1 MPIGCVLF
9 LFYYLCSEF
18 LEIILKEMRGLAI
31 IFRFFMLLVLLLPV
45 VALCPV
51 KAETTPEGPI
61 LIVTSYNPETR
72 SISDNLSAF
81 MDEYRQRGGKYTP
94 IIESMNCKNLS
105 EAYLW
110 KSRMASILG
119 KYKGKNRPSLVI
131 LLGQEAWSAYIS
143 QDTEIAKKTPSICG
157 MVSVN
162 GLVLPDDSID
172 TRVWEPESKNIYTD
186 FGDYNIVAGYVYEYD
201 VDKNIELMRRFYP
214 DMRRV
219 AFISDN
225 TYGGLS
231 MQALVKK
238 EMEKYPDLETIWLDG
253 RTETFMEVSERMRR
267 LPQNTCV
274 LLGTWRVDCTES
286 YVIGNTT
293 YMLRDANPTLPV
305 FTIASVGLGH
315 WALGGYTPEY
325 HAVGK
330 NIGAVTYDFLDKGD
344 REGVDLVTI
353 PGNYTFDIKRLHEF
367 KLDSLNLPQGAV
379 LVNKTPSFYEQYK
392 YWVIGVVSAFMFLIA
407 CFLIAIYYIIRINH
421 LKHHLEVSGEEL
433 LVAKEKAE
441 ESNRLKTAFLAN
453 MSHEIRTPLN
463 AIVGF
468 SSVLV
473 SDDSSPAEKAQ
484 YCDII
489 QKNSDLLLHLINDI
503 LDISRMESG
512 KIKFV
517 WEECDVVELCQTAL
531 STAEYGRKTSALFL
545 FETPVTSLVIKTDA
559 QRLKQVLINLLS
571 NAAKFTP
578 SGSIK
583 LAIAIDKQHQQ
594 LELSVSD
601 TGCGI
606 PSDKSDRVF
615 ERFEKLNEYSQ
626 GTGLGLAISRLI
638 VENLGGKIWVDKDY
652 TEGARFVFTHPLT
665 KKEKE

>member
-51 KAETTPEGPI
+51 KAETTLEGPI

-330 NIGAVTYDFLDKGD
+330 NIGAGTYDFLDKGD

-379 LVNKTPSFYEQYK
+379 LVNKTPSLYEQYK

-545 FETPVTSLVIKTDA
+545 FETPVASLVIKTDA

>member
-51 KAETTPEGPI
+51 KAETTSEGPI

-186 FGDYNIVAGYVYEYD
+186 FSDYNIVAGYVYEYD
-201 VDKNIELMRRFYP
+201 VDKNIKLMRRFYP

-238 EMEKYPDLETIWLDG
+238 EMKKYPDLETIWLYG

-421 LKHHLEVSGEEL
+421 LKHNLEVSGEEL

-473 SDDSSPAEKAQ
+473 SDDSSPAEKEL

-512 KIKFV
+512 RIKFV

-531 STAEYGRKTSALFL
+531 STVEYGRKTSALFL
-545 FETPVTSLVIKTDA
+545 FETPVPSLVVKTDA

-583 LAIAIDKQHQQ
+583 LTVAIDKQHQQ

-606 PSDKSDRVF
+606 PPDKSEKVF

-638 VENLGGKIWVDKDY
+638 IENLGGKIWVDKDY

-665 KKEKE
+665 KKE

>member
-344 REGVDLVTI
+344 REGVDLLTI
-353 PGNYTFDIKRLHEF
+353 PGKYTFDIKRLHEF

-421 LKHHLEVSGEEL
+421 LKHNLEVSGEEL

-473 SDDSSPAEKAQ
+473 SDDSSPAEKEQ

-545 FETPVTSLVIKTDA
+545 FETPVASLVIKTDA